1 MDEQDLL
8 SAFLDGEEVR
18 TAEILGLLDTPS
30 GQRAALDFLR
40 LRAATQSEARPS
52 EAFYERVRPLL
63 IRRGPRA
70 GHWINWRFAAGLVLS
85 ATVGLWAGSTFVEP
99 PVDGPPV
106 PVRIV
111 EFEPGVDW
119 QSTESISLPR

>member
-1 MDEQDLL
+1 MNEQDLL
-8 SAFLDGEEVR
+8 SAFFDGEEVR
-18 TAEILGLLDTPS
+18 TAAILGLLDTPS
-30 GQRAALDFLR
+30 GQHAAIDFLR
-40 LRAATQSEARPS
+40 LRAATQSDAHPS
-52 EAFYERVRPLL
+52 EAFYGRVRPLL
-63 IRRGPRA
+63 IQRGPRV
-70 GHWINWRFAAGLVLS
+70 GHWINWRFAAGLVFS
-85 ATVGLWAGSTFVEP
+85 AAVGLWAGSTFVEP